1 MVMSK
6 PDLKLVEARG
16 DDVTFTFGRFNP
28 PTTGHEKL
36 IDATKKIG
44 GRNYRVYASHT
55 QDSRRNPLDHTTK
68 ISYMKRMF
76 RKHRSHIIDDDVR
89 TAIDVAVKLH
99 DEGFKNLTMVVG
111 SDRVRDFQK
120 LLDDYNGVKARHGL
134 YNFKTIKVK
143 SAGERDP
150 DAEGISG
157 MSASKMRKAAQNN
170 DYDSFAQGLP
180 LGYRGGKRL
189 FKDVQKQMKVKG
201 FNEWA
206 DDLDEASIFQAIK
219 IAGGKK
225 IFKKEYEGALKLY
238 NQFKKRGDKPAMAIH
253 KAATSYRH
261 VDTRQL
267 QKYITAIGSAR

>member
-1 MVMSK
+1 MK

-28 PTTGHEKL
+28 PTIGHEKL

-55 QDSRRNPLDHTTK
+55 QDSRRNPLDHKTK

-76 RKHRSHIIDDDVR
+76 RKHSSHIIDDAAL
-89 TAIDVAVKLH
+89 TAIHVAVKLY

-134 YNFKTIKVK
+134 YDFKTIKVK

-157 MSASKMRKAAQNN
+157 MSASKMRKAAQSN
-170 DYDSFAQGLP
+170 DYDSFA
-180 LGYRGGKRL
+180 
-189 FKDVQKQMKVKG
+189 
-201 FNEWA
+201 
-206 DDLDEASIFQAIK
+206 QAIK

-238 NQFKKRGDKPAMAIH
+238 NQFKTRGDKPAVAMH

-267 QKYITAIGSAR
+267 QKYIDAIGSAR